1 MYFIGDLQ
9 GCLAPLERL
18 LALVDFSPSR
28 DTLYPLG
35 DLVNR
40 GPDSLGVLLRL
51 QGLGEAARP
60 ILGNHDLHL
69 LAVAAGL
76 RRAHVNDSLGP
87 ILASPQREAL
97 LDWVRRQPLARQ
109 SQGWLLVH
117 AGVLP
122 GWSQAQTLALAGE
135 VQAVLQGPEHREFL
149 AHMYGNLPRHWDES
163 LQGWERLRV
172 VVNALTRL
180 RFCTPEGEMEFAHT
194 GPPGSAPAGHLPWF
208 DVPGRQTEG
217 QAIAFG
223 HWSTLS
229 LDQPERKPTLRRQ
242 TLGLDTGCLWGGR
255 LTAARIGPNPGEFE
269 LFSVDGEAARAH

>member
-9 GCLAPLERL
+9 GCLDPLERL

-28 DTLYPLG
+28 DTLYLLG

-40 GPDSLGVLLRL
+40 GSDSLGLLRRL
-51 QGLGEAARP
+51 RGLDDAARP

-76 RRAHVNDSLGP
+76 RRAHVNDTLSP
-87 ILASPQREAL
+87 ILAAGERQDL
-97 LDWVRRQPLARQ
+97 LDWVRSQPLARQ
-109 SQGWLLVH
+109 AHGWLLVH

-122 GWSQAQTLALAGE
+122 SWTQAQTLALAGE
-135 VQAVLQGPEHREFL
+135 VQDVLQGPEHLDFL
-149 AHMYGNLPRHWDES
+149 AHMYGNLPRQWSED
-163 LQGWERLRV
+163 LRGWERLRV

-180 RFCTPEGEMEFAHT
+180 RFCTAQGAMEFAHS
-194 GPPGSAPAGHLPWF
+194 GPPDTAPPGHLPWF
-208 DVPGRQTEG
+208 EVPGRQTEG

-229 LDQPERKPTLRRQ
+229 LDQPSRQ
-242 TLGLDTGCLWGGR
+242 PVLQRMTLGLDTGCLWGGR
-255 LTAARIGPNPGEFE
+255 LTAARLGPAPGQFE
-269 LFSVDGEAARAH
+269 LFSVPGEALRPA